1 MLQTVVLL
9 CGGGAPHLPP
19 SPNFECFYFSKST
32 NEFAFTY
39 SSSFA
44 LSPMFNVNTCM
55 LGGHT
60 PAANIRAHVKSI
72 APTEISE
79 RETLLCTFLRYVYE
93 LS

>member
-9 CGGGAPHLPP
+9 CVGGA
-19 SPNFECFYFSKST
+19 
-32 NEFAFTY
+32 Y

-44 LSPMFNVNTCM
+44 LSPIRQLVHVFNVNTCM

>member
-9 CGGGAPHLPP
+9 CGEGAPHLPP

-44 LSPMFNVNTCM
+44 LSPIRQLVHVFNVNTCM

-79 RETLLCTFLRYVYE
+79 RETLLCTLR
-93 LS
+93 